1 MSEYIKDLKKEQQ
14 KRAGCRVL
22 RRTRQ
27 GIMVGLYKASE
38 TDLDAEAGAWALI
51 CETHSG
57 ICYFDTREKAQ
68 SYFSYPN
75 DWCPDCQE
83 NGEGLNEEPVYG

>member
-1 MSEYIKDLKKEQQ
+1 L
-14 KRAGCRVL
+14 
-22 RRTRQ
+22 
-27 GIMVGLYKASE
+27 
-38 TDLDAEAGAWALI
+38 ALI
-51 CETHSG
+51 CETYSG

-83 NGEGLNEEPVYG
+83 NGEGLNEEPVYK